1 MFKNHETRETSHG
14 ALETCIKHQGSK
26 NGKLI
31 NKFTNSPINS
41 QNPPLHLSRE
51 LYKSH
56 LFMQNEPNLYHGHPA
71 RGSSLSVCGISRY
84 VNVRPVGLDENERN
98 NEPKRTQNEPNS
110 YHGLPA
116 RGSSLSAC
124 NITRYVNVC
133 PSGLDENERNDEP
146 KRTQNEPNFS
156 QKLALFSQCWLSLQ
170 FQNTQNLNFWQK
182 IKDCLQKT
190 NPKFP
195 VLAKNSIIQKT
206 FSFPIY
212 KVMETDINEK
222 IKTKLCPFCAEV
234 IQQQAVKCRFCGEIL
249 SPDRIRAVGK
259 AVTPAEPGENE
270 RILYA
275 GRPSLWAM
283 AGTCIKAF
291 IVLAFAYFLIKYP
304 LENLPVFTEAKAES
318 PVPAESYSGYESE
331 NYTPADNATAA
342 NYEMSAEAENTIAAE
357 RSSKPF
363 YIIELT
369 AGQVAAISKYRIIF
383 GVCLC
388 VFVPLVLLYKAFKL
402 KMMYYEVTLERIEY
416 SRGIL
421 DRKVD
426 NIDMFRV
433 IDLKMRRSLLDCIV
447 GVGTVG
453 LITTDKTDPI
463 FNFEKVRRAR
473 LLYDVIK
480 VASLDADRRTG
491 VVHVE

>member
-1 MFKNHETRETSHG
+1 MDSKPISVKNEDY
-14 ALETCIKHQGSK
+14 LQK
-26 NGKLI
+26 
-31 NKFTNSPINS
+31 
-41 QNPPLHLSRE
+41 
-51 LYKSH
+51 
-56 LFMQNEPNLYHGHPA
+56 
-71 RGSSLSVCGISRY
+71 SSL
-84 VNVRPVGLDENERN
+84 
-98 NEPKRTQNEPNS
+98 
-110 YHGLPA
+110 
-116 RGSSLSAC
+116 
-124 NITRYVNVC
+124 
-133 PSGLDENERNDEP
+133 
-146 KRTQNEPNFS
+146 
-156 QKLALFSQCWLSLQ
+156 
-170 FQNTQNLNFWQK
+170 
-182 IKDCLQKT
+182 
-190 NPKFP
+190 KFP
-195 VLAKNSIIQKT
+195 ILAKNSIILKSR
-206 FSFPIY
+206 SFPIY
-212 KVMETDINEK
+212 KVMEIELNEK
-222 IKTKLCPFCAEV
+222 LKTKLCPFCAEV

-249 SPDRIRAVGK
+249 SPDRIRAVEK
-259 AVTPAEPGENE
+259 AVTPAEPGSNE

-283 AGTCIKAF
+283 TGTCIKAF

-304 LENLPVFTEAKAES
+304 LENLPLFTEAKAES
-318 PVPAESYSGYESE
+318 LVPSDTYSGYESE
-331 NYTPADNATAA
+331 SYTSAENATAA
-342 NYEMSAEAENTIAAE
+342 NYGMSAEAENPRPVA

-369 AGQVAAISKYRIIF
+369 AGQIAAISKYRIIF
-383 GVCLC
+383 GVGLC
-388 VFVPLVLLYKAFKL
+388 IFVPLVLFYKAFKL
-402 KMMYYEVTLERIEY
+402 KMMHYEVTPERIEF